1 MAGETYILGEDFFRS
16 KFRTG
21 TGLCHHS
28 RRSGLTGLEGH
39 PSLGIAPLV
48 ETHQHDVEP
57 ILLESLEH
65 ERAAVRLYNELL
77 ECVAGASV
85 YLEEYARKMIA
96 QEELHTMELRKMLR
110 DFN

>member
-1 MAGETYILGEDFFRS
+1 MVQGLGAA
-16 KFRTG
+16 
-21 TGLCHHS
+21 
-28 RRSGLTGLEGH
+28 
-39 PSLGIAPLV
+39 LGIAPLV